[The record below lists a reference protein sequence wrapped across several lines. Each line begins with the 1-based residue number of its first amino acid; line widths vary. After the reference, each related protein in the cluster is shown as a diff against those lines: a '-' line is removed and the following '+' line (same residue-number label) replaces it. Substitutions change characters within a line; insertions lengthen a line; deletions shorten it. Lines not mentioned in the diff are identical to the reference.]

1 MGTLYKDTL
10 NLGEGQS
17 DSSRAFELEP
27 NSETVKKYRPV
38 LKTMSGKEIFLQFQ
52 QTSLDSFATSFY
64 KFAIRSDVG
73 HHFPAWSAFALH
85 HEEWTRVMH
94 ASWIRLRLPVLIGFA
109 IAGLISTETTIDAS
123 IINSQPITSEQGFD
137 NYTVPG
143 DSLPTGWSAVTT
155 GSSGVYNPFVTPG
168 QPYDATVQPYGFDAQ
183 SGPETSYAGFSW
195 AAGYDG
201 TSWSF
206 INTWLLSDSQTLNN
220 GDVVS
225 FWAREQSTASTP
237 NRLEVRLSTNGDS
250 AYIGQSGD
258 PNGVGDFN
266 TLLTSINP
274 TLIADGFPDKWTQFT
289 ATVSGLNGPTTGRI
303 GFRYNLSNQ
312 ELVGGSG
319 GYIGVDTFSINPT
332 VVPEPATIVI
342 YGLGFTGLIYRQL
355 RKRKTLV

>member
-1 MGTLYKDTL
+1 
-10 NLGEGQS
+10 
-17 DSSRAFELEP
+17 
-27 NSETVKKYRPV
+27 
-38 LKTMSGKEIFLQFQ
+38 
-52 QTSLDSFATSFY
+52 
-64 KFAIRSDVG
+64 
-73 HHFPAWSAFALH
+73 
-85 HEEWTRVMH
+85 MH
-94 ASWIRLRLPVLIGFA
+94 ASWIRLRLPALIGFA
-109 IAGLISTETTIDAS
+109 IAGLISTETCIDAS
-123 IINSQPITSEQGFD
+123 IINSQPTASQQGFD
-137 NYTVPG
+137 TYTVPG

-155 GSSGVYNPFVTPG
+155 GSTGVYNPFVTPG

-183 SGPETSYAGFSW
+183 SGPATSYAGFSW

-201 TSWSF
+201 SSWSF

-225 FWAREQSTASTP
+225 FWAREQSTASTT

-258 PNGVGDFN
+258 PNGVGDFS

-274 TLIADGFPDKWTQFT
+274 TLTVDGFPDQWTQFT

-342 YGLGFTGLIYRQL
+342 YGLGFTGLIFRQW
-355 RKRKTLV
+355 RKRKPLG